1 MWGKSEHLTLKK
13 KNPTS
18 SLKTYLLGLETGSRI
33 FGTTISAK
41 KTAKMQRLIILKQ
54 LGKILG
60 VRIYPILRYGFRI
73 WDPRSGIWKKTY
85 SGSRVQGSKR
95 HRIRIRNTG
104 NIQYVIWIL
113 AARES
118 FSVCQ
123 VRTSFSQS

>member
-41 KTAKMQRLIILKQ
+41 KTAKMQCLIILKQ

-60 VRIYPILRYGFRI
+60 VRIYPILRYYKYALTTVKG
-73 WDPRSGIWKKTY
+73 
-85 SGSRVQGSKR
+85 
-95 HRIRIRNTG
+95 
-104 NIQYVIWIL
+104 
-113 AARES
+113 A
-118 FSVCQ
+118 SVK
-123 VRTSFSQS
+123 